1 VVLCVYKYY
10 KEDISS
16 SYLLGIKTMSS
27 PANPLSSFMR
37 QPKIYIRLPS
47 EGNFW
52 PEGSI
57 EIPETGELAVYSMT
71 AKDELMLKIPDAL
84 MNGQAVVDVI
94 QHCIPAIKNAWMIPN
109 IDLDILLIAIR
120 LATYGEMMTTP
131 VKFGDDL
138 ELEYQIDLRILMDGL
153 MNQISWNS
161 AISISDDLTIFV
173 RPLNYRQLS
182 AAALKTFE
190 TQKIMQVVNDDK
202 MPEED
207 KIKLFQE
214 SFKKLTDTTLSTI
227 SDSISR
233 IDSSQGS
240 TEDPAF
246 IKEFVDNIDKDMFNM
261 IQKHLEDLKTANS
274 IKPMTV
280 AVTDEMREKGV
291 SGDTV
296 EIPITFDP
304 TTFFV

>member
-1 VVLCVYKYY
+1 
-10 KEDISS
+10 
-16 SYLLGIKTMSS
+16 MNS
-27 PANPLSSFMR
+27 PVNPLSAFMR

-47 EGNFW
+47 GGEYW
-52 PEGSI
+52 PAESI
-57 EIPETGELAVYSMT
+57 EIPSTGELPVYSMT

-84 MNGQAVVDVI
+84 MNGQAIVDVV

-109 IDLDILLIAIR
+109 IDLDVILIAIR

-131 VKFGDDL
+131 VKFGNDL
-138 ELEYQIDLRILMDGL
+138 DLEYQLDLRILMDQL
-153 MNQISWNS
+153 MNQITWNPV
-161 AISISDDLTIFV
+161 IPVNNELTIFV
-173 RPLNYRQLS
+173 RPLNYQQLS

-207 KIKLFQE
+207 KIKLFKE

-227 SDSISR
+227 SDSISK

-240 TEDPAF
+240 TDNPNF
-246 IKEFVDNIDKDMFNM
+246 IKEFVDNIDKDMFNI
-261 IQKHLEDLKTANS
+261 IQQHLETLKEANS
-274 IKPMTV
+274 IRPMTV
-280 AVTDEMREKGV
+280 AVTDEMCEKGV
-291 SGDTV
+291 AGDTI